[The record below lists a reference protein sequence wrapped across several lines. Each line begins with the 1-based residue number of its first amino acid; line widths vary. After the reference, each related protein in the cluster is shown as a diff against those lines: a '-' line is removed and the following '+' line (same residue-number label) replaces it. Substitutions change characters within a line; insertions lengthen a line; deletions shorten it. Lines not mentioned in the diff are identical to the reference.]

1 MSWVVVAAHSRCRT
15 YAVMPLNSNTILVT
29 GGAGFIGS
37 HVTER
42 LIEAGHHVVNLD
54 LLTYAGNS
62 DNLTAVAGH
71 NRYSFVHGDICD
83 SRLVRKLLADHR
95 PAIVFNIAAES

>member
-1 MSWVVVAAHSRCRT
+1 MSWAGVAAHSNCRAYT
-15 YAVMPLNSNTILVT
+15 VMSLNSNTVLVT

-62 DNLTAVAGH
+62 DNLTAVVGH
-71 NRYSFVHGDICD
+71 NRYNFVHGDICD
-83 SRLVRKLLADHR
+83 SHLVRGLLADHR
-95 PAIVFNIAAES
+95 PTIVFNI